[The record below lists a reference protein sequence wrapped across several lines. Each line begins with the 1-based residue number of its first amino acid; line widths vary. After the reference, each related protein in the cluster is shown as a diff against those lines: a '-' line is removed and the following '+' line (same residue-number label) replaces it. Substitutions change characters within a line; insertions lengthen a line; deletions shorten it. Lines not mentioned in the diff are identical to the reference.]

1 MITIIHRLTA
11 KEKFV
16 IYCKTQENIPLFFQ
30 PDWLGAVSSGKWD
43 ILISEDNEG
52 RIIAFMPVFFKNKI
66 GFSAIYIP
74 LLTPFSGIWITQH
87 FPGEKNAAIQ
97 SNKRQ
102 IIRDLVDKIPETDY
116 FRINFHHSFDMWLP
130 FYNKKFKQTTHYT
143 YLLKDIKSKEKIW
156 DGFKSSLKN
165 KIKKAEKEYTVTHT
179 DNIDPLFDL
188 QKANFDKQKIKMP
201 FDISYLISIDKANT
215 EHRKIFIVKDRNQN
229 IVAAQYLV
237 WDKTTAYNLLL
248 AIDEKHKNMGVGP
261 LVLWHSIQYASDFVD
276 VYDFEGSMLPGVQPF
291 FESFG
296 GTPIPYYQIYR
307 IRHPLVRMW
316 YALTGKI

>member
-1 MITIIHRLTA
+1 LTA

-30 PDWLGAVSSGKWD
+30 PDWLDAVSSGKWD

-143 YLLKDIKSKEKIW
+143 YLLKDIKLKEKIW

-165 KIKKAEKEYTVTHT
+165 KIKKAEKEYTVTHS
-179 DNIDPLFDL
+179 DNIALLFDL

-276 VYDFEGSMLPGVQPF
+276 VYDFEGSMLPGVQSF

-307 IRHPLVRMW
+307 IRHPWMRMW

>member
-30 PDWLGAVSSGKWD
+30 PDWLDAVSSGKWD

>member
-1 MITIIHRLTA
+1 MTA

>member
-1 MITIIHRLTA
+1 MTA
-11 KEKFV
+11 KEKF
-16 IYCKTQENIPLFFQ
+16 ILYCKTQENIPIFFQ
-30 PDWLGAVSSGKWD
+30 PYWLDAVSAGRWD
-43 ILISEDNEG
+43 VRISLDNEDQ
-52 RIIAFMPVFFKNKI
+52 IVAFMPIFFKKKW
-66 GFSAIYIP
+66 GLSAIYIP
-74 LLTPFSGIWITQH
+74 LLTPYSGIYFAQKI
-87 FPGEKNAAIQ
+87 PGEKSATIQ

-102 IIRDLVDKIPETDY
+102 VIQDLVDQIPGSDY
-116 FRINFHHSFDMWLP
+116 FRINFHPSFNMWLP

-143 YLLKDIKSKEKIW
+143 YQLKDIKLKEAIW
-156 DGFKSSLKN
+156 DGFKSNLKN
-165 KIKKAEKEYTVTHT
+165 KIKKAEKEYTVTQT

-188 QKANFDKQKIKMP
+188 QKANFDKQKIKLS
-201 FDISYLISIDKANT
+201 FDISYLKSIDMANT
-215 EHRKIFIVKDRNQN
+215 EHRKIFIAKDQNQN

-248 AIDEKHKNMGVGP
+248 AIDENHKNMGVGP
-261 LVLWHSIQYASDFVD
+261 LILWHSIQYASDYVD

-307 IRHPLVRMW
+307 IRHPWVRMW

>member
-1 MITIIHRLTA
+1 MTA
-11 KEKFV
+11 KEKF
-16 IYCKTQENIPLFFQ
+16 ILYCKTQENIPIFFQ
-30 PDWLGAVSSGKWD
+30 PYWLDAVSSCRWD
-43 ILISEDNEG
+43 VRISLDNENQ
-52 RIIAFMPVFFKNKI
+52 IVAFMPVFFKKKW
-66 GFSAIYIP
+66 GLSAIYTP
-74 LLTPFSGIWITQH
+74 LLTPFSGIYFTKNMQN
-87 FPGEKNAAIQ
+87 EKNATIQ

-102 IIRDLVDKIPETDY
+102 IVQDLVDQIPVSDY
-116 FRINFHHSFDMWLP
+116 FRINFHYSFDMWLP

-143 YLLKDIKSKEKIW
+143 YLLNDIKSKEKIW

-165 KIKKAEKEYTVTHT
+165 KIKKAEKEYMVIHT

-188 QKANFDKQKIKMP
+188 QKANFDKQKIKLP
-201 FDISYLISIDKANT
+201 FDISYLKSIDKANT
-215 EHRKIFIVKDRNQN
+215 EHRKIFIAKDRNQN

-261 LVLWHSIQYASDFVD
+261 MILWNSIQYASDIVD
-276 VYDFEGSMLPGVQPF
+276 VYDFEGSMLPGVQIF

-307 IRHPLVRMW
+307 IRHPLLRMW